1 MGKSPI
7 TGPLSIAMFV
17 YQRVKYSIQAT
28 TTMMGIVPMTKASA
42 VREMSMTIAAIA
54 VAVLTIAA
62 AVAVA
67 VAMVTGVVAIASMA
81 VVGVG
86 VGEVRTVRI
95 GHVGVRVI
103 IMATS
108 VGKTS
113 PHQGSAQNLCS
124 F

>member
-1 MGKSPI
+1 
-7 TGPLSIAMFV
+7 
-17 YQRVKYSIQAT
+17 
-28 TTMMGIVPMTKASA
+28 MMGIVPMTKASA

-103 IMATS
+103 IMTTS
-108 VGKTS
+108 AGKTS
-113 PHQGSAQNLCS
+113 PHQGSAQNLWS
-124 F
+124 L